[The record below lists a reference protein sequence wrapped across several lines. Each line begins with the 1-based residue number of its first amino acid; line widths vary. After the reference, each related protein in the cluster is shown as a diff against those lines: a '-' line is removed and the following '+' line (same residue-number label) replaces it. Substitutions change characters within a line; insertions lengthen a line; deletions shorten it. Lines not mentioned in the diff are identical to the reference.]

1 MHAKTDK
8 FIQLALVVAVFGGWE
23 GGIALGVIDP
33 FFFPSPTAI
42 VQQAWTWLSDTS
54 FYQHVYITLT
64 ETALGYIIGT
74 GLGVAGGVWLGL
86 SRRSARILDPF
97 IKGFN
102 AIPRVVL
109 APIFVLWLGLGL
121 WSKVALAVTRC
132 SSPRSSM
139 PCRACAR

>member
-1 MHAKTDK
+1 MWIWNGRGTWPKSSWMTVSPTCTATSGPACAAKWRRAMHAKTDK
-8 FIQLALVVAVFGGWE
+8 FIQSELWVSG
-23 GGIALGVIDP
+23 
-33 FFFPSPTAI
+33 
-42 VQQAWTWLSDTS
+42 TS

-102 AIPRVVL
+102 ALPRVGP
-109 APIFVLWLGLGL
+109 APVFGRVGEHT
-121 WSKVALAVTRC
+121 A
-132 SSPRSSM
+132 
-139 PCRACAR
+139 